1 MSNIQGVPLSAI
13 SSDDMTQLS
22 KMDPMARKLGAEIEA
37 FQKAIEQQD
46 GAAAQVHINEIQ
58 KFAAYLSDDIHS
70 IVQKLDEAV
79 GPNDLFAGG
88 VPVMRFNE
96 TQNVFDVSK
105 RDSVLPGMILPART
119 GNIMRPQQR
128 RL

>member
-1 MSNIQGVPLSAI
+1 
-13 SSDDMTQLS
+13 
-22 KMDPMARKLGAEIEA
+22 MDPMARKLGAEIEA

-70 IVQKLDEAV
+70 IVQKLDKAV